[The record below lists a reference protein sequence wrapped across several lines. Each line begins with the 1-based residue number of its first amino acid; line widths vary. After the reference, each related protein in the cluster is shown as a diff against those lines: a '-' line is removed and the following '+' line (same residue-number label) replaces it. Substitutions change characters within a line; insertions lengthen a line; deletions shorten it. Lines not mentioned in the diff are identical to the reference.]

1 MRTFFRQHPLLAVW
15 LVALALL
22 VKAVVPSGFMASV
35 SAEGIVVQLCTAD
48 GMQTVLLTADG
59 QIKSPDSSQPDRGQD
74 APCAFTGHGA
84 PLLSGADPVL
94 LAVAIAF
101 IMLLGLQ
108 PVKTLRLPQ
117 PFFLRPPAIGP
128 PLNA

>member
-74 APCAFTGHGA
+74 APCVFTGHGA

-108 PVKTLRLPQ
+108 PVKTLRLQQ